1 MRNKYHAKKKTVDG
15 ITFDSTSEANY
26 YEKYRDMEKAG
37 EIQNLRLQVPYELI
51 PAIWEEYDEVVHL
64 KTKDKVVHRRKL
76 KQRAVTYIADFVFTK
91 DGIEYVVDVKG
102 GPRARTKEYLLKK
115 KMMLALKGIEITEVY
130 YSGLKPK
137 RTTRK
142 RNLSLVCLLCQFYH
156 DLL

>member
-1 MRNKYHAKKKTVDG
+1 MRRNKYHAKKKTVDG

-76 KQRAVTYIADFVFTK
+76 KQRAVTYIADFVFDQNGQTTV
-91 DGIEYVVDVKG
+91 IDVKG
-102 GPRARTKEYLLKK
+102 GRITVTPEFIIKK
-115 KMMLALKGIEITEVY
+115 KLMKYIHNIDIKIV
-130 YSGLKPK
+130 
-137 RTTRK
+137 
-142 RNLSLVCLLCQFYH
+142 H
-156 DLL
+156 

>member
-76 KQRAVTYIADFVFTK
+76 KQRAVTYIADFVFDQDGQTK
-91 DGIEYVVDVKG
+91 VIDVKG
-102 GPRARTKEYLLKK
+102 RKTKEYILKK

-137 RTTRK
+137 RTNRK
-142 RNLSLVCLLCQFYH
+142 RNLSLVCLRCQFYH